1 MLNPAGGEGTG
12 ERVPNMEFDTKIVV
26 IVREDL
32 AVWQKLNVTAFTV
45 SGIAGTENIRGEN
58 YVDASGNVYLPMSVQ
73 PILVFAATR
82 EQMRE
87 VYLRAKK
94 RMMRFTIYTEE
105 LFKTYNDV
113 DNRAAVAAVK
123 EEDLNLVGMAI
134 RSTKRQIDT
143 VVKGLRLHP

>member
-1 MLNPAGGEGTG
+1 VSKL
-12 ERVPNMEFDTKIVV
+12 EFDTKIVV

-32 AVWQKLNVTAFTV
+32 TVWQKLNVTAFTV
-45 SGIAGTENIRGEN
+45 SGVAGSEKIVGEN
-58 YVDASGNVYLPMSVQ
+58 YVDATGNVYLPMSVQ
-73 PILVFAATR
+73 PILVFSATR

-87 VYLRAKK
+87 VYDRAMK
-94 RMMRFTIYTEE
+94 RNMRISIYTEE

-113 DNRAAVAAVK
+113 DNRAALAAVK
-123 EEDLNLVGMAI
+123 AEDLNLVGIAI

>member
-1 MLNPAGGEGTG
+1 
-12 ERVPNMEFDTKIVV
+12 
-26 IVREDL
+26 
-32 AVWQKLNVTAFTV
+32 
-45 SGIAGTENIRGEN
+45 
-58 YVDASGNVYLPMSVQ
+58 MSVQ
-73 PILVFAATR
+73 PILVFAATH

-94 RMMRFTIYTEE
+94 RGMRFTIYTEE

-134 RSTKRQIDT
+134 RSTKRQVDT
-143 VVKGLRLHP
+143 VVKGLKLHP